1 MTATGKLPC
10 YGNPPGHQE
19 KLSFWSKIETSYRN
33 TTARM
38 DNRTATL
45 PPGEPDPALL
55 AKLAVLQQACLGVVA
70 LIALMVFGGWLF
82 PQFGAYLP
90 SAMTRMSIP
99 MALTVLLCALS
110 LALSESGNHLSL
122 PIAGRYIAAQAG
134 ILAVLILLESVYR
147 QFPAVD
153 GLLVADRAPGNTGGL
168 PIHSP
173 AAFGLLSLSMMLVS
187 SRNHIWRRIADVLVP
202 TMCLTTLVLLSENLF
217 GAFGLVRLSADNMI
231 SPLLLMCL
239 VLLTWVVAMRQA
251 ERGAWS
257 IFVGA
262 GIGSRIARG
271 FAPVL
276 LVIPFLVEVAR
287 TRIMLRDIVPEQ
299 YGAAILTSLAAGM
312 SMLLLLI
319 LVWRI
324 NTMEKEIH
332 DLTLRDELTGLYN
345 MRGFYLLGEQTL
357 RLAQRAELPFSVLFI
372 DLDGL
377 KKIND
382 DLGHNMGST
391 YLAETGDLVM
401 TCFRETDVK
410 GRFGGDE
417 FVVAGQFSMVGIE
430 LAATRLKSMADTHN
444 QENPRKYPLSLSVGW
459 VTLDHPSN
467 ESLKELV
474 RRADE
479 MMYRDKRAK
488 KAARA

>member
-1 MTATGKLPC
+1 M
-10 YGNPPGHQE
+10 
-19 KLSFWSKIETSYRN
+19 
-33 TTARM
+33 
-38 DNRTATL
+38 RTASL
-45 PPGEPDPALL
+45 PPGEPDPALVE
-55 AKLAVLQQACLGVVA
+55 KLAVLQQACLLVVA
-70 LIALMVFGGWLF
+70 LMALIVFAGWLF
-82 PQFGAYLP
+82 PPLAVYLP
-90 SAMTRMSIP
+90 VSLTRMSIP
-99 MALTVLLCALS
+99 MSLVVLLCALS
-110 LALSESGNHLSL
+110 LAISEPGNHLSL
-122 PIAGRYIAAQAG
+122 PRASRYIATQAG
-134 ILAVLILLESVYR
+134 LLSILILLESTFR
-147 QFPAVD
+147 LFPAVD
-153 GLLVADRAPGNTGGL
+153 TLLEVDRAPGNIGAL
-168 PIHSP
+168 PVHSP
-173 AAFGLLSLSMMLVS
+173 AAFVLLSLSMMMVS
-187 SRNHIWRRIADVLVP
+187 TMQPVWRRIADGLVP
-202 TMCLTTLVLLSENLF
+202 AMCLVTLVLLSENLF
-217 GAFGLVRLSADNMI
+217 GAIGLLRLSADNMI

-239 VLLTWVVAMRQA
+239 VLLTFVVAMRQA
-251 ERGAWS
+251 ERGVWS

-276 LVIPFLVEVAR
+276 LLIPFFIEVAR
-287 TRIMLRDIVPEQ
+287 TRIILRDLVPEQ
-299 YGAAILTSLAAGM
+299 YGAAILTSLAAGL
-312 SMLLLLI
+312 SMLLLLV

-324 NTMEKEIH
+324 NSMEKEIH

-382 DLGHNMGST
+382 NLGHNTGSS
-391 YLAETGDLVM
+391 YLAETGELVLA
-401 TCFRETDVK
+401 CFRETDVK

-430 LAATRLKSMADTHN
+430 LAASRLKLMAERRN
-444 QENPRKYPLSLSVGW
+444 EAVVRKYPLSLSVGF

-479 MMYRDKRAK
+479 AMYRDKRSK
-488 KAARA
+488 KVARA

>member
-1 MTATGKLPC
+1 MYT
-10 YGNPPGHQE
+10 
-19 KLSFWSKIETSYRN
+19 
-33 TTARM
+33 
-38 DNRTATL
+38 RTASL

-55 AKLAVLQQACLGVVA
+55 AKLSVLQQACLGVVA
-70 LIALMVFGGWLF
+70 LIALTVFAGWLF
-82 PQFGAYLP
+82 PQFAAYLP
-90 SAMTRMSIP
+90 GIMTRMSIP

-110 LALSESGNHLSL
+110 LALSESGSHLSL

-134 ILAVLILLESVYR
+134 VLAVLILLESAYR

-153 GLLVADRAPGNTGGL
+153 GLLAADRAPANTGGL
-168 PIHSP
+168 PVHSP
-173 AAFGLLSLSMMLVS
+173 AAFAMLSLAMMLVS
-187 SRNHIWRRIADVLVP
+187 SRKALSRRVADVLVP
-202 TMCLTTLVLLSENLF
+202 LVCLTGLVLLSENLF
-217 GAFGLVRLSADNMI
+217 GAFGLVRLSANNMV
-231 SPLLLMCL
+231 SPLLLVCL
-239 VLLTWVVAMRQA
+239 VLLTWVLAMRQA
-251 ERGAWS
+251 ENGVWS

-262 GIGSRIARG
+262 GIGSRIARA

-276 LVIPFLVEVAR
+276 LVIPFLIEVAR
-287 TRIMLRDIVPEQ
+287 TRILLRDIVPEQ
-299 YGAAILTSLAAGM
+299 YGAAILTSLAAGL
-312 SMLLLLI
+312 SMVLLLV

-324 NTMEKEIH
+324 NAMEKEIH

-357 RLAQRAELPFSVLFI
+357 RLAQRAEMPFSVLFI

-382 DLGHNMGST
+382 DLGHNTGSA
-391 YLAETGDLVM
+391 YLAETGELVM
-401 TCFRETDVK
+401 NCFRETDVK

-430 LAATRLKSMADTHN
+430 LAATRLKAMADAQN
-444 QENPRKYPLSLSVGW
+444 EKNPRKYPLSMSVGW
-459 VTLDHPSN
+459 VTLDHHSN

-479 MMYRDKRAK
+479 MMYRDKRSK
-488 KAARA
+488 KVARA

>member
-1 MTATGKLPC
+1 M
-10 YGNPPGHQE
+10 
-19 KLSFWSKIETSYRN
+19 
-33 TTARM
+33 
-38 DNRTATL
+38 
-45 PPGEPDPALL
+45 
-55 AKLAVLQQACLGVVA
+55 
-70 LIALMVFGGWLF
+70 
-82 PQFGAYLP
+82 
-90 SAMTRMSIP
+90 
-99 MALTVLLCALS
+99 
-110 LALSESGNHLSL
+110 
-122 PIAGRYIAAQAG
+122 
-134 ILAVLILLESVYR
+134 
-147 QFPAVD
+147 
-153 GLLVADRAPGNTGGL
+153 
-168 PIHSP
+168 HSP
-173 AAFGLLSLSMMLVS
+173 AAFALLSLAMMLVS
-187 SRNHIWRRIADVLVP
+187 STGSYLRRVADGLVP
-202 TMCLTTLVLLSENLF
+202 LMCLVTLVLLSENLF
-217 GAFGLVRLSADNMI
+217 GSVGLLRLSANNMI

-251 ERGAWS
+251 EHGVWS

-276 LVIPFLVEVAR
+276 LAIPFLIEVAR
-287 TRIMLRDIVPEQ
+287 TRFILNDLVPEQ
-299 YGAAILTSLAAGM
+299 YGAAILTSLAAGL
-312 SMLLLLI
+312 SIVLLLV

-382 DLGHNMGST
+382 NQGHSMGST
-391 YLAETGDLVM
+391 YLARRPANSLVM
-401 TCFRETDVK
+401 ACFRETDVK

-430 LAATRLKSMADTHN
+430 LAATRLKAAAAERTTAAGR
-444 QENPRKYPLSLSVGW
+444 QYPLSLSIGC

-479 MMYRDKRAK
+479 AMYRDKRSK
-488 KAARA
+488 KVARA

>member
-1 MTATGKLPC
+1 MRLVTRKTVDSAVRSLQP
-10 YGNPPGHQE
+10 NVPSAVE
-19 KLSFWSKIETSYRN
+19 DML
-33 TTARM
+33 
-38 DNRTATL
+38 NRTASL

-55 AKLAVLQQACLGVVA
+55 EKLAVLQQACLLVTAVMA
-70 LIALMVFGGWLF
+70 LIVFASWLF
-82 PQFGAYLP
+82 PTFATYLP
-90 SAMTRMSIP
+90 AALTRMSVP
-99 MALTVLLCALS
+99 MSLTVLLCALS
-110 LALSESGNHLSL
+110 LALSEPGNHLSL
-122 PIAGRYIAAQAG
+122 PRVSRYIASQG
-134 ILAVLILLESVYR
+134 GLLAILILLESMYR
-147 QFPAVD
+147 LFPAV
-153 GLLVADRAPGNTGGL
+153 GTLFEADRAPGNTGSL
-168 PIHSP
+168 PVHSP
-173 AAFGLLSLSMMLVS
+173 AAFALLSLTMMLVS
-187 SRNHIWRRIADVLVP
+187 SSGSYLKRVADVLVP
-202 TMCLTTLVLLSENLF
+202 VMCLVTLVLLSENLF
-217 GAFGLVRLSADNMI
+217 GAIGLLRLSANNMI

-251 ERGAWS
+251 QNGVWS

-276 LVIPFLVEVAR
+276 LVIPFLIEVAR
-287 TRIMLRDIVPEQ
+287 TRYILRDLVPEQ
-299 YGAAILTSLAAGM
+299 YGAAILTSLAAGL
-312 SMLLLLI
+312 SMVLLLV

-324 NTMEKEIH
+324 NAMEKEIH

-377 KKIND
+377 KRIND
-382 DLGHNMGST
+382 DLGHSVGSA
-391 YLAETGDLVM
+391 YLAETGELVM
-401 TCFRETDVK
+401 ACFRETDVQ

-430 LAATRLKSMADTHN
+430 LAATRLKASAAERTAAAG
-444 QENPRKYPLSLSVGW
+444 RKYPLSLSIGC

-479 MMYRDKRAK
+479 AMYRDKRSK
-488 KAARA
+488 RVEIGRA

>member
-1 MTATGKLPC
+1 M
-10 YGNPPGHQE
+10 
-19 KLSFWSKIETSYRN
+19 
-33 TTARM
+33 
-38 DNRTATL
+38 RTASL

-55 AKLAVLQQACLGVVA
+55 EKVAVLQQACLLVVA
-70 LIALMVFGGWLF
+70 LIALTVFGGWLF
-82 PQFGAYLP
+82 PAFAAHLP
-90 SAMTRMSIP
+90 AFATRMSTP

-110 LALSESGNHLSL
+110 LAVSETGSHLSL
-122 PIAGRYIAAQAG
+122 PTAAKYIAGQAG
-134 ILAVLILLESVYR
+134 ILASLILFESAYR
-147 QFPAVD
+147 AFPAVD
-153 GLLVADRAPGNTGGL
+153 VLLEADRAPGNTGGL
-168 PIHSP
+168 PVHSP
-173 AAFGLLSLSMMLVS
+173 AAFVLLSVTMILVS
-187 SRNHIWRRIADVLVP
+187 SRSIMFRRIADGLVP
-202 TMCLTTLVLLSENLF
+202 LMCLVAMVLLSENLF

-251 ERGAWS
+251 DRGIWS

-262 GIGSRIARG
+262 GIGSRIARA

-276 LVIPFLVEVAR
+276 LVIPFLIEVAR
-287 TRIMLRDIVPEQ
+287 TRILLKDLVPEQ

-312 SMLLLLI
+312 SLVLLLI

-324 NTMEKEIH
+324 NSMEKEIH

-382 DLGHNMGST
+382 DLGHNVGSA
-391 YLAETGDLVM
+391 YLAETGELVM
-401 TCFRETDVK
+401 ACFRETDVK

-430 LAATRLKSMADTHN
+430 VAASRLKAAAAEHN
-444 QENPRKYPLSLSVGW
+444 EKNPRKYPLSLSIGF

-479 MMYRDKRAK
+479 LMYREKRSK
-488 KAARA
+488 KVARR